1 MNTEDY
7 SLLSLE
13 LTKNLHKDVRKQE
26 GIYFTPNSYIKI
38 IIDNLI
44 KYINLNNLEIL
55 ETSIGS
61 GQFFNYLMR
70 EFPNNNYLG
79 IEKNKLIFDKIK
91 NDFPNII
98 NEDFLK
104 IKFEKS
110 FDLIIGNPPYYVINK
125 KEIDKKYFK
134 LFDGRPNIYI
144 IFIIKSLE
152 LLKENGILAF
162 IIPQNFLNCLY
173 YNKLRFYINSN
184 FTILNIINID
194 KCLFI
199 DTEQPI
205 SIFIIKKT
213 KTNKNEYQ
221 LIISNEFIIFSDKIS
236 NLKELVLNSSSLDKL
251 GFNVSIGNIVW
262 NQRKDLLTDDKTK
275 TLLIYNTNLRN
286 EKKKNYIN
294 LKGNNEIIIII
305 SRGYG
310 NNYKFNY
317 LLLDINEEYL
327 LENHIIQ
334 IKKNDYEK
342 YTKEELLDEYNKIIK
357 SFKNPKTEIF
367 IKNYFKNNA
376 INATEL
382 RYIFPIYL

>member
-1 MNTEDY
+1 MNTIDY

-13 LTKNLHKDVRKQE
+13 LSKNLNKDIRKQE

-44 KYINLNNLEIL
+44 NHININNLDIL
-55 ETSIGS
+55 EPSVGS
-61 GQFFNYLMR
+61 GQFLNYFMK

-79 IEKNKLIFDKIK
+79 IEKNKIIFDKINNSLNVI
-91 NDFPNII
+91 ND
-98 NEDFLK
+98 DFLK
-104 IKFEKS
+104 IKFDKL

-125 KEIDKKYFK
+125 TEIHKDYFK

-152 LLKENGILAF
+152 LLKDNGILAF

-173 YNKLRFYINSN
+173 YNKLRFHINSN

-194 KCLFI
+194 KCAFI

-205 SIFIIKKT
+205 SILIIKKT
-213 KTNKNEYQ
+213 KTNKNNFQ
-221 LIISNEFIIFSDKIS
+221 LMISNEFIIFSDNI
-236 NLKELVLNSSSLDKL
+236 NYFNELFLNSSSLDKL
-251 GFNVSIGNIVW
+251 GFNVSIGSIVW
-262 NQRKDLLTDDKTK
+262 NQKKELLTDDNKK
-275 TLLIYNTNLRN
+275 TLLIYNTTLRN

-294 LKGNNEIIIII
+294 IKGNNEIVIIV

-317 LLLDINEEYL
+317 LLLDINQEYL

-334 IKKNDYEK
+334 IKIKDYDKYSREKLLEK
-342 YTKEELLDEYNKIIK
+342 YEIIIR
-357 SFKNPKTEIF
+357 SFKNPKTELF

>member
-13 LTKNLHKDVRKQE
+13 LTKNLNKDVRKQE

-44 KYINLNNLEIL
+44 KYINFNNLDIL

-61 GQFFNYLMR
+61 GQFFNYLIR

-98 NEDFLK
+98 NDDFLK
-104 IKFEKS
+104 IKFEKL

-125 KEIDKKYFK
+125 KEIDKNYFK

-173 YNKLRFYINSN
+173 YNKLRFHINSN
-184 FTILNIINID
+184 FTILNIININ
-194 KCLFI
+194 KCSFI

-205 SIFIIKKT
+205 SIFIIKKQRT
-213 KTNKNEYQ
+213 EDNEYQ

-334 IKKNDYEK
+334 IKKKNYEK
-342 YTKEELLDEYNKIIK
+342 YSKEELIKEYNKIIE